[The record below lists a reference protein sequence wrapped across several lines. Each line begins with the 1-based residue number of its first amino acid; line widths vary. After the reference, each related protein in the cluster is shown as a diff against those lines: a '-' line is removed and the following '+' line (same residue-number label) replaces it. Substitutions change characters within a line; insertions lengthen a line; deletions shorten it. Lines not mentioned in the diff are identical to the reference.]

1 LVPYA
6 AEFLQELDLAA
17 RRIEMELPEGLLE
30 LQSPLSEEEKE
41 RQKVEAEEVR
51 GADERRRR
59 HK

>member
-1 LVPYA
+1 
-6 AEFLQELDLAA
+6 
-17 RRIEMELPEGLLE
+17 MELPEGLLE